1 MALWC
6 HDGRACWRRNCRSR
20 AVGQYRRRLLL
31 PRKPGFDRAFNA
43 FLGTKPSTTL
53 ADLLTPLLAANPFS
67 AVRASLWR
75 WSSDEFED
83 GGTHGRQGWLGRRP
97 VDLFFP
103 ASLF

>member
-1 MALWC
+1 
-6 HDGRACWRRNCRSR
+6 
-20 AVGQYRRRLLL
+20 
-31 PRKPGFDRAFNA
+31 
-43 FLGTKPSTTL
+43 L

-83 GGTHGRQGWLGRRP
+83 GVTHGRQGWLGRRP